1 MFLPA
6 LRAFHSCCLR
16 LAWAGA
22 LLSARPRP
30 FGRAAPPFLR
40 GRGSCAAPLCDQSGR
55 RRRAVAAR
63 FRLRGESGRR
73 HAAGVFFRGG
83 APCAPRPP
91 EPPFPLGAA
100 GGGGR
105 RASCR
110 ARSGG
115 AGVGLSPAAP
125 AATFRARPVAAA
137 RSLASRA
144 PQLIMLK
151 KRKELLKVPLAPF

>member
-1 MFLPA
+1 M
-6 LRAFHSCCLR
+6 
-16 LAWAGA
+16 
-22 LLSARPRP
+22 
-30 FGRAAPPFLR
+30 
-40 GRGSCAAPLCDQSGR
+40 CDQSGR

-63 FRLRGESGRR
+63 FRLRGESGQRQ
-73 HAAGVFFRGG
+73 AAGFFFRGG

-100 GGGGR
+100 GGSGR

-125 AATFRARPVAAA
+125 AATFRARPAAAA